1 MASKKDVSS
10 GPRAAR
16 RSPAEATQTA
26 APTAARK
33 EAAVDLAAGLSAP
46 PRQALAVC
54 YISQPG
60 NLSHWQSVSPQIEA
74 LTGVP
79 AKEWLATPDAWI
91 QHVHPDDRASAL
103 QARQQIQECGG
114 RYEIEYRLVARDGS
128 SRWIREIASVTCG
141 LDGKPQY
148 VQGLLSDITEHRKS
162 EQALHASQERLK
174 IALDAADMGT
184 WELDAATGIARWDEN
199 LDRLFRTSPD
209 ATTLSLED
217 FHRLVHAEDRPR
229 VRRLFTRALQTGEP
243 LAVEFRV
250 LFPDGAV
257 EWRSSHGHAIR
268 DASGKI
274 LRIVGV
280 TQNIT
285 AQKSAD
291 EALRTS
297 EERYRSLVERL
308 PGIAYIAEIGASGR
322 WYYVSPQI
330 RDYLGYSPEEWLASS
345 DLWFQH
351 IHPDDRIRVL
361 AEEERAQKSRKT
373 LLLEYRITAR
383 DGRTVWFRDEAMVL
397 PGADVGAQA
406 PIFYGILYDVTDRKL
421 AEEALRES
429 EARLRLALEAAH
441 LGMWEWR
448 PETNGLFWNEQQSA
462 FYGLQPKDAPR
473 TLEEFFPRVHPDD
486 RERIRQALHASS
498 AGANMP
504 YAVEFRIR
512 RPDGSVRWLASS
524 GMVLRDASGKMLAMR
539 GISQD
544 ITERRHLEEQLRSAQ
559 KMEAIGQLAGGI
571 AHDFNNLLMVIQ
583 GHVELLLGRIGKDPG
598 VNRDAEAIQRAADR
612 ASAITQQLL
621 AFSRKQVLQP
631 RVLELCSVV
640 ADISSLL
647 RRLIGAEV
655 DLQLALSR
663 EPLWVKADE
672 GQMERVVLNLVVNAR
687 DAMPGGGTI
696 TVETTRVSAGSAPLL
711 RYPEIP
717 PGDYVRLTVRDTGM
731 GMDAATQARIF
742 EPFFTTKQLGKGTGL
757 GLATVYGIVQ
767 QSGGWISVNSVL
779 EQGTTFEIL
788 LPAVA
793 APATEKREARSGS
806 GSLRGTET
814 LLVVDDEEGVR
825 EVAVEFLTAQG
836 YTVLAAE
843 SGKQALELAR
853 KHPGPIHLVVTD
865 AVMPGMNGPAMVKWL
880 GEIRSGFK
888 VLYIS
893 GYADE
898 GSILEEALA
907 RGEHFLQKPFFLDV
921 LGRTVRSLLD

>member
-1 MASKKDVSS
+1 M
-10 GPRAAR
+10 
-16 RSPAEATQTA
+16 
-26 APTAARK
+26 
-33 EAAVDLAAGLSAP
+33 
-46 PRQALAVC
+46 AVC

-60 NLSHWQSVSPQIEA
+60 NLSHWQCVSPQIEA

-79 AKEWLATPDAWI
+79 AKEWLATPDVWI

-103 QARQQIQECGG
+103 EARQQIQECGG
-114 RYEIEYRLVARDGS
+114 RYEIEYRLVARDGNL
-128 SRWIREIASVTCG
+128 RWIREAASVTCG

-148 VQGLLSDITEHRKS
+148 VQGLLSDISEHKKS
-162 EQALHASQERLK
+162 ELALRTSQERLK

-184 WELDAATGIARWDEN
+184 WELDTATGNALWDEN
-199 LDRLFRTSPD
+199 LNRLFRTPPGSMER
-209 ATTLSLED
+209 SLNA
-217 FHRLVHAEDRPR
+217 FRSLVHPEDRPR
-229 VRRLFTRALQTGEP
+229 VHERVSHTLVTGEP

-250 LFPDGAV
+250 LFPDGSV
-257 EWRSSHGHAIR
+257 EWRSSHGSTIR

-274 LRIVGV
+274 LRLVGV

-285 AQKSAD
+285 ARKSAD

-297 EERYRSLVERL
+297 EERHRSLVERL
-308 PGIAYIAEIGASGR
+308 PGIAYIAEVGAVGR

-330 RDYLGYSPEEWLASS
+330 RDYLGYSPEEWLANSEC
-345 DLWFQH
+345 WYEH
-351 IHPDDRIRVL
+351 VHPDDRERAMI
-361 AEEERAQKSRKT
+361 EEERSRRT
-373 LLLEYRITAR
+373 GQPFLMEYRIIAR
-383 DGRTVWFRDEAMVL
+383 DGRIVWFRDEAVIL
-397 PGADVGAQA
+397 PGSDLRSQS
-406 PIFYGILYDVTDRKL
+406 PIFYGILYDVTDRKQ

-448 PETNGLFWNEQQSA
+448 LETNTLFWNEQQCA
-462 FYGLQPKDAPR
+462 FYGVESKDAPR

-498 AGANMP
+498 AGANMT

-512 RPDGSVRWLASS
+512 RPDGSERWLASNGS
-524 GMVLRDASGKMLAMR
+524 ALRDTSGKILAMR
-539 GISQD
+539 GITQD
-544 ITERRHLEEQLRSAQ
+544 ITERRHLEEQLRGAQ

-583 GHVELLLGRIGKDPG
+583 GHIELLLGRPAIDPG
-598 VNRDAEAIQRAADR
+598 VARDAEAIQRAADR
-612 ASAITQQLL
+612 ATAITQQLL

-663 EPLWVKADE
+663 APLWVKADE
-672 GQMERVVLNLVVNAR
+672 GQIERVVLNLVVNAR
-687 DAMPGGGTI
+687 DAMPGGGTV
-696 TVETTRVSAGSAPLL
+696 TVETERVPAGSALL
-711 RYPEIP
+711 HGYPDIP
-717 PGDYVRLTVRDTGM
+717 PGDYVRLAVRDTGI
-731 GMDAATQARIF
+731 GMDAVTQARIF

-767 QSGGWISVNSVL
+767 QSSGWISVNSIL

-793 APATEKREARSGS
+793 EPGTEKREARPGA

-814 LLVVDDEEGVR
+814 ILVVDDEEGVR

-843 SGKQALELAR
+843 SGKQALEMVR
-853 KHPGPIHLVVTD
+853 KHEGPIHLVVTD
-865 AVMPGMNGPAMVKWL
+865 AIMPGMNGPAMVKRL

-898 GSILEEALA
+898 GSILDEALA
-907 RGEHFLQKPFFLDV
+907 RGEHFLQKPFFLDA